1 MKPHFVDS
9 HADYLGTEWQDLSD
23 DRTPLEV
30 DGVKVLIAA
39 ETLNTVLTKLKKLM
53 WNFLPACLVMTEE

>member
-9 HADYLGTEWQDLSD
+9 HADFLGTEWQDLSD
-23 DRTPLEV
+23 DRTTLEV
-30 DGVKVLIAA
+30 DSVKVLTAA

-53 WNFLPACLVMTEE
+53 WNFLPACLVLTEE